1 MHELTENKS
10 GSLDAA
16 TGQPNHVFTPESLGN
31 PAIRAEYGIKYA
43 YFAGGMYRAIASKEL
58 VVRLGKA
65 GMMGFLGTAALA
77 PGEIRDALRF
87 IQSELVHGEAYGMN
101 LICNLVRPEIETETI
116 SIYLEHRVT
125 RIEASAFI
133 RITPALV
140 LFRLAGLRRDAGKRV
155 VCGHKIMAKLSR
167 SEVAEAFMSPAP
179 ERIVSQLLASKLV
192 TQEQAD
198 LSREVPMSF
207 DICVEA
213 DSGGHTDQ
221 GIPTVLLPSIQSLR
235 RELSRKFGFAQ
246 DIRIGLAGGIG
257 TPEAAAAAFIMGADF
272 ILTGSINQCTVEAGM
287 SESVKDV
294 LQEINVHDTA
304 YAPAGDMFEIGA
316 KVQVLKKGVFFPA
329 RANKLYMLYSQYDS
343 IEELPV
349 KIRTLIERQYFK
361 KSLEEIWEETK
372 EYFDQHGYRSVV
384 EKAEKN
390 PKQKLAL
397 VFRSY
402 FGYSMQLAFAGDE
415 ANRVDYQVHT
425 GPALG
430 AFNQWVKGT
439 KFENW
444 RNRHVDQIGEMLMCE
459 TAALLTRRFE
469 QWRVL

>member
-1 MHELTENKS
+1 MCELSETRN
-10 GSLDAA
+10 GSLGAGSA
-16 TGQPNHVFTPESLGN
+16 NPVFTPESLGN

-43 YFAGGMYRAIASKEL
+43 YFTGSMYRAIASKEL

-65 GMMGFLGTAALA
+65 GMMGFLGTAGLS
-77 PGEIRDALRF
+77 PGEIGDALRF
-87 IQSELVHGEAYGMN
+87 IRSEFVHGEAYGMN
-101 LICNLVRPEIETETI
+101 LICNLERPEVEMETV

-140 LFRLAGLRRDAGKRV
+140 LFRLTGLRRDSQNRI

-167 SEVAEAFMSPAP
+167 MEVAEAFMSPAP
-179 ERIVSQLLASKLV
+179 ENIVSQLLASKLV

-198 LSREVPMSF
+198 LAREVPMSF

-235 RELSRKFGFAQ
+235 RELSRKFGFAP

-287 SESVKDV
+287 SESVKDL
-294 LQEINVHDTA
+294 LQEIDVHDTA

-316 KVQVLKKGVFFPA
+316 KVQVLRKGVFFPA
-329 RANKLYMLYSQYDS
+329 RANKLYTLYSQYDS
-343 IEELPV
+343 LEDLPLKV
-349 KIRTLIERQYFK
+349 RAPIERQYFK
-361 KSLEEIWEETK
+361 KSFDEIWEETK
-372 EYFDQHGYRSVV
+372 EYFHKNDYRSMV
-384 EKAEKN
+384 EKAERN
-390 PKQKLAL
+390 PKQKMAL

-402 FGYSMQLAFAGDE
+402 FGYSMRLAFAGDE

-439 KFENW
+439 EFENW
-444 RNRHVDQIGEMLMCE
+444 RNRHVDQIGEMLMRE

-469 QWRVL
+469 QLRVP